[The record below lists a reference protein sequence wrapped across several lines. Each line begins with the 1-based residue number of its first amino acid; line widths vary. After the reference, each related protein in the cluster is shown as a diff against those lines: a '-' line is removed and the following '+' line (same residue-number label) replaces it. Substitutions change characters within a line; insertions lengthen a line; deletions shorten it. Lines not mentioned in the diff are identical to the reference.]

1 MALHSHADLGT
12 EGARST
18 AECKHSSY
26 TVPESPSPALSRSC
40 TSKELRDAFIPRSQS
55 ARDTAIGSS
64 QKPEELEYS
73 YLQWEAKKQPC
84 LS

>member
-1 MALHSHADLGT
+1 MALHGHADLGF
-12 EGARST
+12 EGARSP
-18 AECKHSSY
+18 AQSKHGSS
-26 TVPESPSPALSRSC
+26 TVPESPSPPLSRSC
-40 TSKELRDAFIPRSQS
+40 TSKELRDAFVPKSQS

-73 YLQWEAKKQPC
+73 YLLWEAKKQPC